1 MEAVTV
7 TVKRKDEAQLHD
19 MQLPLD
25 LPAVRLAESVALAL
39 DWRDADGR
47 LGNFVLEVF
56 PPGSEQGHFMRLN
69 ETLAEAGAW
78 DGSWVVFHPS
88 TAAPGVSEAQQP
100 SVTASQPPAPADTPV
115 VKGWRQVQ

>member
-1 MEAVTV
+1 MEIVTV

-19 MQLPLD
+19 MQVPLD

-47 LGNFVLEVF
+47 LGDFVLEVF
-56 PPGSEQGHFMRLN
+56 PPSSEQGRFMRLD
-69 ETLAEAGAW
+69 ETLAEASAW

-88 TAAPGVSEAQQP
+88 TSAPGVGTAPQP
-100 SVTASQPPAPADTPV
+100 SATSSQPPAPADSPV